1 MVVFESL
8 DARSGSQAGRAESHY
23 SGRALCSHRELC
35 GHYGGGRSRAPGLFV
50 DRWVLQSLAYGAAA
64 VLCLVRTPPSS
75 CDRVA
80 WRFVAAGV
88 LSFGLANVDRH
99 MLLARTLDPFPIATL
114 CHLLTGIYYACIF
127 IALVHLM
134 QSRVGR
140 LPVSLVLGGAA
151 TMAALLVAPVLGV
164 GFAQTAAIALVYPL
178 ADLLLLVLV
187 CLRCHFSDGG
197 RRRRRGCW
205 PEAYWC

>member
-1 MVVFESL
+1 MDSVAMGVEQSRGVAVAWWSSSRWTRGADRRL
-8 DARSGSQAGRAESHY
+8 AGRNHIIQAALYAVIASFVVTTVA
-23 SGRALCSHRELC
+23 GVRAHLDSLWID
-35 GHYGGGRSRAPGLFV
+35 G
-50 DRWVLQSLAYGAAA
+50 VLQSLGYGAAA

-151 TMAALLVAPVLGV
+151 TWR
-164 GFAQTAAIALVYPL
+164 
-178 ADLLLLVLV
+178 
-187 CLRCHFSDGG
+187 RCWW
-197 RRRRRGCW
+197 RPCW
-205 PEAYWC
+205 V